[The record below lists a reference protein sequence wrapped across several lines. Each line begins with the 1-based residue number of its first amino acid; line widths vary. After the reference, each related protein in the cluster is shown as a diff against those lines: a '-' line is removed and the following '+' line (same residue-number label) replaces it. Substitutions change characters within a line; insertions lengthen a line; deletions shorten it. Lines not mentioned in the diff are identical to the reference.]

1 VETDPVE
8 LEVSEVVAFG
18 IEVGERVVLGVLVVP
33 VELEIVVLEDISV
46 PEVVSGTDVGAE
58 VVVGVLVVIVELE
71 TVEIGVIFVLEVV
84 SGMDVDKGVVLG
96 VSLVE
101 IIELE
106 VGP

>member
-1 VETDPVE
+1 VE
-8 LEVSEVVAFG
+8 L
-18 IEVGERVVLGVLVVP
+18 
-33 VELEIVVLEDISV
+33 D
-46 PEVVSGTDVGAE
+46 
-58 VVVGVLVVIVELE
+58 

-84 SGMDVDKGVVLG
+84 SGMDVGKGVVLG